1 MNALYKPLFGNRSI
15 SVATRA
21 ITNERNATTATTFC
35 HDVFFVSLISDLMSY
50 CNEKKK
56 NFNLFHKRA
65 KFKYKIK
72 VYFDTLNKVH
82 VSCHKT
88 ELIYL
93 YLNMKVSN
101 KKKQIS
107 GDKRKERRTFGYAK
121 GATAIN
127 YL

>member
-1 MNALYKPLFGNRSI
+1 M
-15 SVATRA
+15 
-21 ITNERNATTATTFC
+21 
-35 HDVFFVSLISDLMSY
+35 
-50 CNEKKK
+50 
-56 NFNLFHKRA
+56 FHKRA

-101 KKKQIS
+101 KKKKKQIS